1 MADTEAGA
9 GTAEATHAKSDSPAA
24 KKAKHAEGEVV
35 DAQEDGKAKADFGIA
50 RTGDLGAFGFEYLDH
65 TADIQ
70 IHSWGRSLKESFE
83 QACIGM
89 FGYMTE
95 LPKVVIN
102 EELTSTFEVE
112 GHDLQSL
119 LFALMDEFLFR
130 FSAED
135 FMVCPEIKIVEFD
148 RENFK
153 IKVEGH
159 GEPFDLAKHPQGT
172 EIKAITYSAMQ
183 IHTDRPKNDVYVI
196 VDI

>member
-1 MADTEAGA
+1 MAATDAGA
-9 GTAEATHAKSDSPAA
+9 IADEAMTAKNDSPPA
-24 KKAKHAEGEVV
+24 KKAKQEAVEVV

-50 RTGDLGAFGFEYLDH
+50 RTGDLGPFGFEYLDH

-70 IHSWGRSLKESFE
+70 IHSWGRSLEESFE
-83 QACIGM
+83 QACVGM

-95 LPKVVIN
+95 LPKVEIN

-112 GHDLQSL
+112 GHDMPSL

-135 FMVCPEIKIVEFD
+135 FMVCPVIKIVEFD
-148 RENFK
+148 RESFK

-183 IHTDRPKNDVYVI
+183 IHVDRPKNDVYVI